1 MVIENVEKI
10 RKAKGIQKK
19 HIAEKLNLS
28 PMGYSHI
35 SKKGCGLTAERLKI
49 IAEVFKVEP
58 GVFFDDE
65 LTNNVIK
72 ELNNV
77 GAKSARFN

>member
-1 MVIENVEKI
+1 MVIENIEKI

-19 HIAEKLNLS
+19 YIAEKLNLS

-35 SKKGCGLTAERLKI
+35 SKKGCGLTAERIKI
-49 IAEVFKVEP
+49 IAEVFKVDP
-58 GVFFDDE
+58 GVFFDDK
-65 LTNNVIK
+65 LTDNVIK

-77 GAKSARFN
+77 GTKSPAFS